1 MMLCTLSQLKTYLEI
16 PTEEE
21 KFDENLTLIIKKTS
35 AQIENYLGYPLSR
48 QENTEEVHSVNNEQL
63 ILLDNQPIQ
72 SVSSV
77 TVGGLNVDDYKI
89 IPKYAKVGMLYRG
102 PGWCGS
108 YYTRGMT
115 HDVVSG
121 VYEIYVDYVSGYYLP
136 NDEGYTEGASDSLP
150 FDIVSACLEGCVE
163 AWNIKQNRAEGIK
176 QYSEGG
182 ISTTFSDSGSMAD
195 AGLSAKVCSMLIDY
209 RRQAVA

>member
-1 MMLCTLSQLKTYLEI
+1 MMLCTLEQLKTYLEI
-16 PTEEE
+16 PAEEE
-21 KFDENLTLIIKKTS
+21 RFDDSLTLIIKKTS

-102 PGWCGS
+102 SEYAGTTDITEVKDRLREIS
-108 YYTRGMT
+108 DDDFR
-115 HDVVSG
+115 DEF
-121 VYEIYVDYVSGYYLP
+121 VY
-136 NDEGYTEGASDSLP
+136 
-150 FDIVSACLEGCVE
+150 
-163 AWNIKQNRAEGIK
+163 
-176 QYSEGG
+176 
-182 ISTTFSDSGSMAD
+182 
-195 AGLSAKVCSMLIDY
+195 LI
-209 RRQAVA
+209 RKLVF